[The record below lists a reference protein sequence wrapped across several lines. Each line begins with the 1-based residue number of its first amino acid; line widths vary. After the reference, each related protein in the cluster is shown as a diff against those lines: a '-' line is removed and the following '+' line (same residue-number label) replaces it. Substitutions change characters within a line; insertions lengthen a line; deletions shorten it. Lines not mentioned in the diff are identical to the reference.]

1 MTCQSGCP
9 TLSASDIDC
18 ITATVAASLS
28 TSLPLYRKSSITTR
42 DGYGH
47 TTTGYG
53 QIGNVSCN
61 VIKPTETQLQL
72 FSNIIG
78 SQRALRLRVLEA
90 TDIQEGD
97 EVTYQGYQW
106 LVHSIED
113 AASFTVTKHALIYAV
128 I

>member
-61 VIKPTETQLQL
+61 VIKP
-72 FSNIIG
+72 
-78 SQRALRLRVLEA
+78 
-90 TDIQEGD
+90 
-97 EVTYQGYQW
+97 
-106 LVHSIED
+106 
-113 AASFTVTKHALIYAV
+113 
-128 I
+128 